1 MWFYHFAKAIVVPI
15 IRIYHRI
22 ATYGKENF
30 DHQQNYVV
38 VGNHISH
45 LDPIYI
51 AALYPKPLHY
61 MAKKELF
68 DHKLLKWLLEH
79 VGAFPVN
86 REAADLGAIKKALKI
101 LKNKESMGI
110 FPEGGRAEKWDEQA
124 LKQGAAFLA
133 LRSKTPVLPV
143 AIFGTKQAKPKGKS
157 FIRPAKVRLVY
168 GKPIPIPEEDIS
180 IDDFGLVIKQEM
192 EKLIEEGTK
201 RGWQSY

>member
-1 MWFYHFAKAIVVPI
+1 MWFYHFLKVIAVPLI
-15 IRIYHRI
+15 GLYHRVR
-22 ATYGKENF
+22 TYGKNNI
-30 DHQQNYVV
+30 DRNQHYVV

-51 AALYPKPLHY
+51 AAFYPKPLHY

-68 DHKLLKWLLEH
+68 DSKFLKWILDR

-86 REAADLGAIKKALKI
+86 RDSADIGAIKKALRV
-101 LKNKESMGI
+101 LKNNESMGI

-143 AIFGTKQAKPKGKS
+143 AIFGTKQAKPKGYNWVK
-157 FIRPAKVRLVY
+157 PKKVRILY
-168 GKPIPIPEEDIS
+168 GQPIPVPEGDVSVDEYGAI
-180 IDDFGLVIKQEM
+180 IKDALQQ
-192 EKLIEEGTK
+192 LLDEGTK
-201 RGWQSY
+201 RGWPSY